1 MKEGCFFSNLFRYFS
16 AEKAGNMLE
25 NVPSCFLV
33 VGTCYVVL
41 QLVGA
46 LLLCDPG
53 DDRVRSRFLNSYG
66 EGFSAHTSK
75 LVCMYLWVVVVV
87 VVGKRKEEVC
97 VV

>member
-75 LVCMYLWVVVVV
+75 LVCTYRLLLLLLLEK
-87 VVGKRKEEVC
+87 KRKEEVC